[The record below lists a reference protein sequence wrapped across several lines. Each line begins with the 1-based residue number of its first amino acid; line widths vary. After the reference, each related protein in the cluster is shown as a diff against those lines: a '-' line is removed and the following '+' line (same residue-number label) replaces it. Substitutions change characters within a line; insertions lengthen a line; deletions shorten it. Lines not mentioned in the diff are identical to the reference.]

1 MLFHARRNVIPHCE
15 HHPAVSEGD
24 VWKKIHLQGSVV
36 SQFPRLQPI
45 GLLLLDAVKR
55 KVYKGRRERFS
66 SLAEL
71 KKRIRKVWDDSY
83 DIATLRKAILEFRP
97 RLQAV
102 VTENSGP
109 IKVHFG

>member
-1 MLFHARRNVIPHCE
+1 MEEDSFARISGLPIPQTATHWIITFGMQSRGRYTR
-15 HHPAVSEGD
+15 V
-24 VWKKIHLQGSVV
+24 VW
-36 SQFPRLQPI
+36 
-45 GLLLLDAVKR
+45 
-55 KVYKGRRERFS
+55 ERFS
-66 SLAEL
+66 SLGEL

-97 RLQAV
+97 RLQAA

>member
-1 MLFHARRNVIPHCE
+1 MYE
-15 HHPAVSEGD
+15 
-24 VWKKIHLQGSVV
+24 
-36 SQFPRLQPI
+36 
-45 GLLLLDAVKR
+45 
-55 KVYKGRRERFS
+55 GRRERFT

-71 KKRIRKVWDDSY
+71 KKRIRKVWNDAF

-97 RLQAV
+97 PLQAI

>member
-1 MLFHARRNVIPHCE
+1 MQDGASSHTANITQQYLKETFGRRFICKDQWSPNSPDCN
-15 HHPAVSEGD
+15 PLD
-24 VWKKIHLQGSVV
+24 YYFW
-36 SQFPRLQPI
+36 
-45 GLLLLDAVKR
+45 DAVKR
-55 KVYKGRRERFS
+55 KVYEGRRERFL